1 MMTLY
6 EVLRASKQ
14 NCYRVFVGHSCGCL
28 RLYPNKN
35 GPLLDIDRYLTESW
49 WKSISHSIMQYYI
62 YIYICIYIFIYLFI
76 YLFIYIYTGTF
87 IFLVPLLMF
96 LQLSSCYQ
104 WLLTTTILPC
114 LQLPII
120 RYVINLPK
128 PWSPK
133 PSKNFANCAQE
144 LDIFYWSAGDAT
156 RECSLKRPCFL
167 KPGEWKYM
175 DI

>member
-14 NCYRVFVGHSCGCL
+14 DCYRVFVGHSCGCL

-62 YIYICIYIFIYLFI
+62 YIYVFIYLFT
-76 YLFIYIYTGTF
+76 YLFILYIYTGTF

-104 WLLTTTILPC
+104 WLLTTTIPC

-120 RYVINLPK
+120 RYVNLPK
-128 PWSPK
+128 PWSQRPGVGH
-133 PSKNFANCAQE
+133 
-144 LDIFYWSAGDAT
+144 LL
-156 RECSLKRPCFL
+156 LKRWRRDCWTKAVFL
-167 KPGEWKYM
+167 ETRWVEIYGY
-175 DI
+175 ITL

>member
-14 NCYRVFVGHSCGCL
+14 DCYRVFVGHSCGCL

-62 YIYICIYIFIYLFI
+62 YICI

-96 LQLSSCYQ
+96 LQLSSMTVNDIQ
-104 WLLTTTILPC
+104 WLLTTFNNYNPMAAAHW
-114 LQLPII
+114 
-120 RYVINLPK
+120 YVNR
-128 PWSPK
+128 
-133 PSKNFANCAQE
+133 NHGVNAQE
-144 LDIFYWSAGDAT
+144 LDIFYWSADAT
-156 RECSLKRPCFL
+156 RDCWTKAVFL
-167 KPGEWKYM
+167 ARWVEIYGY
-175 DI
+175 ITL